1 MSAQAIYNAAPLG
14 ALVRFS
20 DGKPK
25 PPSRFT
31 KKLASWERSNGVGR
45 LIRKTPPFVRGSY
58 AGGATITLHEGDFA
72 SGDVVLVTIQRTH
85 GIDSELRFEVIGTT
99 KPGSWRIVRPYGETV
114 ELLHL
119 AEDRA
124 AADAWLRRHRHS
136 DARVEPVGGLGQ
148 EFAAAIVDA
157 HPAASL
163 AREGV

>member
-1 MSAQAIYNAAPLG
+1 MSAIAIYDAAPLG

-31 KKLASWERSNGVGR
+31 KKLAAWERNNGVGR

-58 AGGATITLHEGDFA
+58 AGGATITLHEGDLA
-72 SGDVVLVTIQRTH
+72 SGGVVLVTIQRTH
-85 GIDSELRFEVIGTT
+85 GIDSDLQFEITAMP

-119 AEDRA
+119 ADDRA
-124 AADAWLRRHRHS
+124 AADAWLRVHRHS
-136 DARVEPVGGLGQ
+136 DARVEPIGSIGQ
-148 EFAAAIVDA
+148 EFAAAMVDA
-157 HPAASL
+157 HSAASP

>member
-1 MSAQAIYNAAPLG
+1 MSAQAIYDAAPLG

-31 KKLASWERSNGVGR
+31 KKLATWERSNGVGR

-58 AGGATITLHEGDFA
+58 TGGATITLHEGDLA
-72 SGDVVLVTIQRTH
+72 SNGVVLVTVHRTH
-85 GIDSELRFEVIGTT
+85 GIESDLRFEVTGTP

-119 AEDRA
+119 ADDRA
-124 AADAWLRRHRHS
+124 AADAWLRVHRHS
-136 DARVEPVGGLGQ
+136 DARVEAVGSIGE
-148 EFAAAIVDA
+148 EFAAAMLDA
-157 HPAASL
+157 RPAASTM
-163 AREGV
+163 REDV